1 MSAKGKWDRRSWH
14 RKAGRPVSL
23 WLGAIVVAGLVH
35 QFLPNSRWVLIH
47 LFTLGAVTNS
57 IVVWSQHFTEKFLH
71 APAPDEARPWQLR
84 RIYALNLGI
93 VVTVV
98 GQLTTFW
105 QVTTVGAAIV
115 GLILAWHAIA
125 LARQY
130 RQHNEQQ
137 RYAPVVLAY
146 VASACCMPFGATAG
160 ALLAAGVGT
169 PWYDRLKLAHLAIN
183 ILGFLGFAAVGS
195 LAILFPTIW
204 RTRAGTDR
212 MGQVLSLTMVGLL
225 TIVIGSLLGLGQIA
239 GAGLL
244 IYCGGWI
251 IAAFPWANNVR
262 TVLQEPRDRVTFA
275 SVSVAAAP
283 LWLIGSLLYLAVQA
297 IEADTHVAHV
307 NLPTLSLLVGFAA
320 QLLIGVMSFLLP
332 STIGGGP
339 GASRAGL
346 QTLDRAG
353 LFRSTLLN
361 VGLALW
367 LLSPSERVTSVVS
380 VLALAS
386 LAAFIPLVA
395 MSVRAQ
401 RAVLMKRV
409 DAPKAR
415 SAPAYSQVTAALAVL
430 ALVAGTLGGGFG
442 SGDGGNSGGSSNTV
456 AATGET
462 TRVTVSAK
470 GMSFEPNV
478 IRVPT
483 GNRLEITLVNNDNQI
498 HDLKV
503 ASGAETGRLGS
514 GEQATIDAGVIGKEM
529 EGWCTIAGHRQQGMT
544 LTIVPDQAGSGG
556 HSGSGN
562 HNGHGGHGGQHQQ
575 HSGQNSQNA
584 APLEQANWR
593 NPELAPREDTDIHRV
608 TLDVQEISGPV
619 RGVERGWWTFNGR
632 PMGPTLRGK
641 VGDVFE
647 VTLKN
652 SGTISHSLDFHAG
665 MVSPDEPMRSIA
677 PGEELVY
684 RFTAEHAGIWL
695 YHCGTA
701 PVSMHIASGMF
712 GAVVIDPPDLAPVD
726 HEYLLVQSEVYGLE
740 GTSDTPVDS
749 EKLAAGVPDAVVF
762 NGIENQYVDNP
773 IQVKAG
779 ESTRFWLLN
788 AGPNLSEAFHI
799 VGTQFH
805 TSYKEGAYL
814 LRDSEN
820 QGGSQA
826 LDLLAAQGGFV
837 EARFPEAGIYTMVN
851 HQFIDAERGA
861 MGKVKVE

>member
-35 QFLPNSRWVLIH
+35 QLLPNSRWVLIH

-93 VVTVV
+93 VVTVA

-339 GASRAGL
+339 RGEPSWPANPRPRW
-346 QTLDRAG
+346 TL
-353 LFRSTLLN
+353 
-361 VGLALW
+361 
-367 LLSPSERVTSVVS
+367 
-380 VLALAS
+380 
-386 LAAFIPLVA
+386 PL
-395 MSVRAQ
+395 
-401 RAVLMKRV
+401 
-409 DAPKAR
+409 
-415 SAPAYSQVTAALAVL
+415 
-430 ALVAGTLGGGFG
+430 
-442 SGDGGNSGGSSNTV
+442 
-456 AATGET
+456 
-462 TRVTVSAK
+462 
-470 GMSFEPNV
+470 
-478 IRVPT
+478 
-483 GNRLEITLVNNDNQI
+483 
-498 HDLKV
+498 
-503 ASGAETGRLGS
+503 
-514 GEQATIDAGVIGKEM
+514 
-529 EGWCTIAGHRQQGMT
+529 
-544 LTIVPDQAGSGG
+544 
-556 HSGSGN
+556 
-562 HNGHGGHGGQHQQ
+562 
-575 HSGQNSQNA
+575 
-584 APLEQANWR
+584 
-593 NPELAPREDTDIHRV
+593 
-608 TLDVQEISGPV
+608 
-619 RGVERGWWTFNGR
+619 
-632 PMGPTLRGK
+632 
-641 VGDVFE
+641 
-647 VTLKN
+647 
-652 SGTISHSLDFHAG
+652 
-665 MVSPDEPMRSIA
+665 
-677 PGEELVY
+677 
-684 RFTAEHAGIWL
+684 
-695 YHCGTA
+695 
-701 PVSMHIASGMF
+701 
-712 GAVVIDPPDLAPVD
+712 
-726 HEYLLVQSEVYGLE
+726 
-740 GTSDTPVDS
+740 
-749 EKLAAGVPDAVVF
+749 
-762 NGIENQYVDNP
+762 
-773 IQVKAG
+773 
-779 ESTRFWLLN
+779 
-788 AGPNLSEAFHI
+788 
-799 VGTQFH
+799 H
-805 TSYKEGAYL
+805 T
-814 LRDSEN
+814 
-820 QGGSQA
+820 
-826 LDLLAAQGGFV
+826 
-837 EARFPEAGIYTMVN
+837 
-851 HQFIDAERGA
+851 AERGA
-861 MGKVKVE
+861 SAVASLPLRASHERRIRAGPGKFGRVYPPGSYVRPRSARRTDEACRRPESPLRSSLQPGHRRTSCAGAGGWHARWRFRFWRWRKFWWVFEHRCRDR